1 MANNKDFIL
10 KSAIEVGGSTSMT
23 IGSAPTVGSVTV
35 GYDDANNWTYA
46 SITYDSSAENVT
58 PIGNAFKPDGTKM
71 YVLGHAS
78 PATVFEYDL
87 STAWDV
93 SSAGFT
99 SGDLYDISPKTTDPE
114 GFAFKPDGT
123 EMYIITTQSDN
134 VHQYTLSTPWV
145 VSSASFT
152 RTKSVS
158 SANSLPAGIAFNN
171 DGTKMYTLGHNS
183 PAGVFEWDLS
193 TAWDISSAVYN
204 SVQINSTSTNSEGTP
219 FGISFNSD
227 GTKLWFYGSNTDL
240 IYQYSMSTAFSL
252 STATYNSINFNPASQ
267 TTTAYGISFGDSGT
281 KLYVTGTNEDS
292 VFQYN
297 SGYNQVTNTFD
308 VSTGNYFADT
318 PSVSAQYDF
327 SNAGDTQTFQL
338 EVTGNQVV
346 VGYDLSNAAYDSV
359 VSPALSSTLGTGQ
372 GLFFK
377 PDGTKVYANDGTTLF
392 QYGLSTAWDIS
403 TIVYESKSFTIPAG
417 GSNVNDPWDCFFKPD
432 GTIVYFVSRG
442 SSEIFA
448 FGLGT
453 AWDVSTGNST
463 YLSKLSSTGT
473 SPNSV
478 FFKPD
483 GTKMYIIAGND
494 DVKGYSLTTAWDL
507 SSISSGTYTTFHAGN
522 QIATPRTL
530 DFSSD
535 GLKMYIAGTN
545 PTKVFE
551 YDLSTAWD
559 ASSSSVSYNSID
571 LALSTY
577 PSYPYGLFFKT
588 DGTKMYVLGGTT
600 DIIHQ
605 YTTAGSTGI
614 TITWDADI
622 EWAGGT
628 APDSPANGEKDLYT
642 ITTDDAGASYVGIQ
656 SGDNFS

>member
-1 MANNKDFIL
+1 MANNKPFKIKNGL
-10 KSAIEVGGSTSMT
+10 SAKVYLQS
-23 IGSAPTVGSVTV
+23 
-35 GYDDANNWTYA
+35 
-46 SITYDSSAENVT
+46 SSA
-58 PIGNAFKPDGTKM
+58 
-71 YVLGHAS
+71 LGAS
-78 PATVFEYDL
+78 DV
-87 STAWDV
+87 DV
-93 SSAGFT
+93 SAGSYF
-99 SGDLYDISPKTTDPE
+99 SKTLT
-114 GFAFKPDGT
+114 AN
-123 EMYIITTQSDN
+123 TTL
-134 VHQYTLSTPWV
+134 T
-145 VSSASFT
+145 F
-152 RTKSVS
+152 
-158 SANSLPAGIAFNN
+158 
-171 DGTKMYTLGHNS
+171 
-183 PAGVFEWDLS
+183 
-193 TAWDISSAVYN
+193 
-204 SVQINSTSTNSEGTP
+204 
-219 FGISFNSD
+219 
-227 GTKLWFYGSNTDL
+227 SNP
-240 IYQYSMSTAFSL
+240 
-252 STATYNSINFNPASQ
+252 PASGL
-267 TTTAYGISFGDSGT
+267 ASSF
-281 KLYVTGTNEDS
+281 
-292 VFQYN
+292 
-297 SGYNQVTNTFD
+297 
-308 VSTGNYFADT
+308 A
-318 PSVSAQYDF
+318 
-327 SNAGDTQTFQL
+327 L
-338 EVTGNQVV
+338 EVIGAAVA

-377 PDGTKVYANDGTTLF
+377 PDGTKMYANDGTTLF

-494 DVKGYSLTTAWDL
+494 DVKGYSLSTAWDL

-535 GLKMYIAGTN
+535 GLKMYIAGTS

-577 PSYPYGLFFKT
+577 PSNPYGLFFKT

-605 YTTAGSTGI
+605 YSTAASTPA
-614 TITWDADI
+614 TITYPSSVKWSGA
-622 EWAGGT
+622 T
-628 APDSPANGEKDLYT
+628 APDAPAAGEKDVYVF
-642 ITTDDAGASYVGIQ
+642 ITTDGGSNYYGKQAGDAVA
-656 SGDNFS
+656 

>member
-1 MANNKDFIL
+1 MANDKDFIL
-10 KSAIEVGGSTSMT
+10 KNAVEVGGSTKVT
-23 IGSAPTVGSVTV
+23 IGDAPASGSVTV
-35 GYDDANNWTYA
+35 GYDLANA
-46 SITYDSSAENVT
+46 AYDSKSFSVGSQEANPFGVT
-58 PIGNAFKPDGTKM
+58 FSTDGTKVYIVGITSDTIYQYSLSTAFDISTANSTPVASRSLTGEETQPRAIVFKPDGTKM
-71 YVLGHAS
+71 FISGSGTQGLLI
-78 PATVFEYDL
+78 EYIL

-93 SSAGFT
+93 SSAAYERGT
-99 SGDLYDISPKTTDPE
+99 SVNAQESQPMGLRI
-114 GFAFKPDGT
+114 KPDGT
-123 EMYIITTQSDN
+123 KLYITGIAN
-134 VHQYTLSTPWV
+134 GKAHQYSLSTAWDTNSISYDSV
-145 VSSASFT
+145 EFSFSSQST
-152 RTKSVS
+152 DPYDI
-158 SANSLPAGIAFNN
+158 LFNAL
-171 DGTKMYTLGHNS
+171 GTKMFMLGANVDT
-183 PAGVFEWDLS
+183 VFEYNLS
-193 TAWDISSAVYN
+193 TAWDISTSVY
-204 SVQINSTSTNSEGTP
+204 SD
-219 FGISFNSD
+219 ISFSVTGQDATPYGLSFNNNGMKMYVIG
-227 GTKLWFYGSNTDL
+227 GTTDS
-240 IYQYSMSTAFSL
+240 IYQYTSAD
-252 STATYNSINFNPASQ
+252 
-267 TTTAYGISFGDSGT
+267 TTVI
-281 KLYVTGTNEDS
+281 
-292 VFQYN
+292 
-297 SGYNQVTNTFD
+297 NTFD
-308 VSTGNYFADT
+308 LSTGNYFADT
-318 PSVSAQYDF
+318 PSVNAQYDF

-377 PDGTKVYANDGTTLF
+377 PDGTKMYANDGTTLF

-494 DVKGYSLTTAWDL
+494 DVKGYSLSTAWDL

-535 GLKMYIAGTN
+535 GLKMYIAGTS

-577 PSYPYGLFFKT
+577 PSNPYGLFFKT

-605 YTTAGSTGI
+605 YTTAGYTAI

-622 EWAGGT
+622 QWSGGT

-642 ITTDDAGASYVGIQ
+642 ITTDDAGTSYVGIQ